1 MKKILLIGVLI
12 ISILH
17 SDAQFSKASLVASG
31 LTCSMCSK
39 SIYKALTKLSFVES
53 VKANIKE
60 SSYSIIFKN
69 NVPVKLDNIHKAVA
83 DAGFSVAKLQ
93 VFTDFSNVSV
103 RNDSHL
109 KVGNEN
115 LHFLTTNPQT
125 LNGEVKLTVV
135 DKGFV
140 TDKEYKKYAASTQ
153 MKCYA
158 TGYMETCCN
167 KNSTTAQRIYH
178 VSL

>member
-1 MKKILLIGVLI
+1 MKKLLLIGVLFL
-12 ISILH
+12 SILH
-17 SDAQFSKASLVASG
+17 SDAQFSKASLVAAG

-53 VKANIKE
+53 VKADIKE
-60 SSYSIIFKN
+60 SSYSIIFKD
-69 NVPVKLDNIHKAVA
+69 NVSVKLDDVQKAVIN
-83 DAGFSVAKLQ
+83 AGFSVAKLQ
-93 VFTDFSNVSV
+93 VFTDFKNVSV
-103 RNDSHL
+103 KNDSHL
-109 KVGNEN
+109 KLGEEN
-115 LHFLTTNPQT
+115 LHFITATPQT
-125 LNGEVKLTVV
+125 LNGEVKLTVI

-140 TDKEYKKYAASTQ
+140 TDKEYKKFAASTQ
-153 MKCYA
+153 MKCYT